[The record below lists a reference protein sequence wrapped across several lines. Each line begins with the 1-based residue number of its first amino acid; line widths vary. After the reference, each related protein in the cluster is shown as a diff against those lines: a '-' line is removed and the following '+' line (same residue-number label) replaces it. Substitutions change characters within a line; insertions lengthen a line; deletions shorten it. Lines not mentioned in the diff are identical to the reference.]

1 MVVYT
6 AITAD
11 SVGEGSFEANSCS
24 TSASFAAIIV
34 GRLLAER
41 CHLEVVGSSSR
52 AVPAL
57 ILTLTLSLSVFLFIG
72 EQVQAFLLL
81 LLSISH
87 LRVLRSVQDW
97 QALDAIAVL
106 RVVSDA
112 WELLAIMAAISEL
125 RESMLL
131 ILGWIVQL
139 AHLVRGIL
147 LVVMV
152 LDSWQTDLS
161 AALVQS
167 HSCTIRTLR
176 PPAIVVLSNGL
187 EVLRALRGR
196 VQILLP
202 ASIEA
207 LIRDRVRQLVSHLA
221 DASAVVHVGIDAL
234 GCMAARWTI
243 LTVNHEVIALGWLKL
258 ELGVGLRRL

>member
-57 ILTLTLSLSVFLFIG
+57 ILTLSLSVFLFIG

-207 LIRDRVRQLVSHLA
+207 LIRDRVR
-221 DASAVVHVGIDAL
+221 
-234 GCMAARWTI
+234 
-243 LTVNHEVIALGWLKL
+243 
-258 ELGVGLRRL
+258 

>member
-1 MVVYT
+1 M
-6 AITAD
+6 
-11 SVGEGSFEANSCS
+11 GEGSFEANSCS
-24 TSASFAAIIV
+24 ASASFAAIIV

-57 ILTLTLSLSVFLFIG
+57 ILTLTLNLSLSVFLFIG

-139 AHLVRGIL
+139 AYLVRGIL

-167 HSCTIRTLR
+167 RSCTIRTLR

-207 LIRDRVRQLVSHLA
+207 LIRDRVR
-221 DASAVVHVGIDAL
+221 
-234 GCMAARWTI
+234 
-243 LTVNHEVIALGWLKL
+243 
-258 ELGVGLRRL
+258 